1 MNATR
6 NFFARF
12 RKSATAEHGRAA
24 TGRPAVAGTTT
35 HLHFDQRAR
44 HTRMTDHRRMTDH
57 PRMTLA
63 DLGRGATATITSIAG
78 TTTAKLHL
86 MEMGLTPGT
95 SVKVIRV
102 AVFGGPL
109 DISVR
114 GYRLSLRREEA
125 RAIHLHT

>member
-1 MNATR
+1 MPRNATR

-12 RKSATAEHGRAA
+12 RKSASAEQGRAA

-44 HTRMTDHRRMTDH
+44 HTRMTDH

-78 TTTAKLHL
+78 TTAAKLHL

-125 RAIHLHT
+125 RAIQLHSS